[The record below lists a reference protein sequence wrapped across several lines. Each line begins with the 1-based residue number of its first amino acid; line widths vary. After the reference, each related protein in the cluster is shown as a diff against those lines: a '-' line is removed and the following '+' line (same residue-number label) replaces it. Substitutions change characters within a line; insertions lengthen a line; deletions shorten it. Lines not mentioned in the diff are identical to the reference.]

1 MRLLIVT
8 LALTGMS
15 LSPSAQDSA
24 SRLNEAS
31 DRIARALNAYST
43 AEEPI
48 RSRLTTQQE
57 LGTALFFAAA
67 TALGDNSE
75 SLSVVC
81 QLQQLSKSQVASKEK
96 IVEPLLEQYRAS
108 NAQQT
113 ANISLALPLL
123 PPDLRPQATF
133 VMITAKS
140 AAAVID
146 RGC

>member
-1 MRLLIVT
+1 

-24 SRLNEAS
+24 SRLSEAS

-43 AEEPI
+43 AEEPV

-57 LGTALFFAAA
+57 LGTTLFFAAA
-67 TALGDNSE
+67 MALEDNSL
-75 SLSVVC
+75 SLSAVC
-81 QLQQLSKSQVASKEK
+81 QLQQLSKSQVASQEK
-96 IVEPLLEQYRAS
+96 IVGPLLDQYRTS

-113 ANISLALPLL
+113 ANISSALPLL
-123 PPDLRPQATF
+123 PPDLRAQATF
-133 VMITAKS
+133 VMITVTS